1 VATRLL
7 AGVRI
12 IDATAV
18 VLGPYATQIL
28 GDMGADVIKL
38 EAPEGDMMRHAQPAR
53 SPGMSAQFL
62 TPNRSKRGIVLNL
75 KLPGA
80 HAALLRLIATADV
93 FVHNMRQAAAETLG
107 LGYRRLREANPRLI
121 YAAACGFGSSG
132 PYAGRPAF
140 DDIVQALSGI
150 VDLNGR
156 AQGKPSFVPSTM
168 VDKITGL
175 HLASAIAM
183 ALFHRE
189 RSGEGSEIEVP
200 MLEVM
205 TSFLMVEHL
214 SAATFIGDGGAVGYR
229 RLLGDRGPYRTED
242 GYVAVLPYT
251 RRQWLRFFTAAGRP
265 DLAADPRVTDDVKR
279 SHSLDELYATVAELL
294 PARKTAEW
302 LALFAEL
309 DIPAAP
315 IRSFDSVLEEPHLA
329 ATGFFKEM
337 MHPSE
342 GAVRVPGIPIRVD
355 GAEGE
360 ITRLAPR
367 LGEHTRDV
375 LGEAGLSTAEIDA
388 LCRSGAAVDGR

>member
-62 TPNRSKRGIVLNL
+62 TPNRSKRSIVLNL

-80 HAALLRLIATADV
+80 HEALLRLVATADV
-93 FVHNMRQAAAETLG
+93 FVHNMRQAAAEALG
-107 LGYRRLREANPRLI
+107 LGYRRLREGNARLI
-121 YAAACGFGSSG
+121 YAAACGFGSTG

-140 DDIVQALSGI
+140 DDIVQALSGM
-150 VDLNGR
+150 VELNGR

-189 RSGEGSEIEVP
+189 RSGEGAEIEVP

-229 RLLGDRGPYRTED
+229 RLLGNRGPYRTAD
-242 GYVAVLPYT
+242 GYLAVLPYT

-279 SHSLDELYATVAELL
+279 SHSLDELYDTVAELL

-315 IRSFDSVLEEPHLA
+315 IRNFDSVLEEPHLA

-337 MHPSE
+337 THPSE
-342 GAVRVPGIPIRVD
+342 GEVRVPGIPIRVD

-375 LGEAGLSTAEIDA
+375 LGEAGLSPAEIDA